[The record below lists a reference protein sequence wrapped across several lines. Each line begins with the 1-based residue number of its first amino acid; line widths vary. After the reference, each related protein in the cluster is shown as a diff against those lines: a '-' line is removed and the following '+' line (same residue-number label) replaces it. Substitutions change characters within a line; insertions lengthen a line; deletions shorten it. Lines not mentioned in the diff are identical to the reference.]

1 MKPITRV
8 LVANRGEIAVRIIRA
23 CQELEI
29 ETVLA
34 VSEADRESLSTKMTD
49 RVVCIGQARPKDS
62 YLVVSAIVA
71 AALGTHCDAI
81 HPGYGF
87 LCEQPELP
95 EKCAEYGL
103 IFIGPTA
110 DNIRRMGDKMLARQT
125 AIEVGVPVV
134 PGSTDPILSSDDA
147 LATAEDLGY
156 PILIK
161 AAGGGG
167 GRGIVIVDSPAEMV
181 ASYDTASAEARA
193 AFGDDRLYIEHYVR
207 NARHIEVQIAC
218 DHSGNMVHLGE
229 RDCSTQ
235 RRYQKI
241 IEESPSPVISDEV
254 REEMYAAALA
264 IARHI
269 NYESVGTVEFL
280 WDRDHEKFYFMEMNT
295 RIQVEH
301 PVTEMVCGVDL
312 VQEQIRLAACYPLSV
327 SQSDIQ
333 VSGHAIECRINAE
346 RPDKGFSPCPGRI
359 TQWELPSGERIRID
373 SHCYAGYMVSPY
385 YDSLIAKVI
394 TKGSNREEAIERMNH
409 ALSNFV
415 VSGVETNIPF
425 HIKLLNHPDFI
436 NNQVNTSWVEQILFS
451 KELAV

>member
-8 LVANRGEIAVRIIRA
+8 LVANRGEIAVRVIRA

-34 VSEADRESLSTKMTD
+34 VSEADRESLSAKMAD

-62 YLVVSAIVA
+62 YLVVNAIVT

-95 EKCAEYGL
+95 ERCAQYGL
-103 IFIGPTA
+103 LFVGPTA

-125 AIEVGVPVV
+125 ALEVGVPVV
-134 PGSTDPILSSDDA
+134 PGSIDPVLSCSDA
-147 LATAEDLGY
+147 LDTAEGLGY
-156 PILIK
+156 PVLIK

-167 GRGIVIVDSPAEMV
+167 GRGIVIVDSPAEM
-181 ASYDTASAEARA
+181 AISYDTASAEARA
-193 AFGDDRLYIEHYVR
+193 SFGDDRLYIEHYVR
-207 NARHIEVQIAC
+207 NARHIEVQIAG
-218 DHSGNMVHLGE
+218 DYSGHMIHLGE
-229 RDCSTQ
+229 RDCSIQ

-241 IEESPSPVISDEV
+241 IEESPSPVISDEI
-254 REEMYAAALA
+254 REEMFAAALA

-280 WDRDHEKFYFMEMNT
+280 LDRDCGKFYFMEMNT

-312 VQEQIRLAACYPLSV
+312 VKEQIRLAAHYPLSV
-327 SQSDIQ
+327 SQSDVRI
-333 VSGHAIECRINAE
+333 SGHAIECRINAE
-346 RPDKGFSPCPGRI
+346 CPDDGFRPCPGRI
-359 TQWELPSGERIRID
+359 TQWEPPSGQGIRVD
-373 SHCYAGYMVSPY
+373 SHCYAGYLVSPY

-394 TKGSNREEAIERMNH
+394 TKDSSRAKAIERMNY

-415 VSGVETNIPF
+415 ISGVDTNLLF
-425 HIKLLNHPDFI
+425 HMKLLNHPDYI
-436 NNQVNTSWVEQILFS
+436 NNQVNTIWVEQILFS